1 MSFCLTL
8 SSYLYLW
15 LVWDFSSVE
24 TVTRPILAEEIV
36 NVSVHSLSILSGL
49 LLYSSQY
56 FFSWSIIFGEFHSIA
71 KIVYLRFLGCP
82 YFPTSSAKQINSAF
96 KQEQHIN
103 LIHSLTFR
111 FPLAIQDLLYL
122 SNHISSFS
130 SLAEM
135 ALEYWVKIRPQED
148 VPQKRKES
156 LRDCEFTSL
165 PIILYMWNIW
175 DCFHL

>member
-1 MSFCLTL
+1 MVSVGFFLSWNYHSTHFGRRNSKCFGSQPLNSKWIITIIISTVSFPDIYYFWWISFYSKNSVSSLPWL
-8 SSYLYLW
+8 SIFSYLI
-15 LVWDFSSVE
+15 SK
-24 TVTRPILAEEIV
+24 T
-36 NVSVHSLSILSGL
+36 
-49 LLYSSQY
+49 
-56 FFSWSIIFGEFHSIA
+56 
-71 KIVYLRFLGCP
+71 
-82 YFPTSSAKQINSAF
+82 NSAF
-96 KQEQHIN
+96 KQEQDIN

-122 SNHISSFS
+122 SNHICSSS
-130 SLAEM
+130 SLTET

-156 LRDCEFTSL
+156 LRDCEFSNL